1 LLGVILTVFLGFKLP
16 ASVIAIATAIFFGL
30 CANIFLPTYIGA
42 LFWKGMTKAGAIA
55 SMLTGFLGTAFWLL
69 FIHEKE
75 SAALG
80 LCNLLFKKPT
90 LASAP
95 WTVIDPIVTILPIS
109 FVVAAVVSLFTKKL
123 SRDHIKECFK
133 HF

>member
-1 LLGVILTVFLGFKLP
+1 M
-16 ASVIAIATAIFFGL
+16 
-30 CANIFLPTYIGA
+30 GA
-42 LFWKGMTKAGAIA
+42 LFWRGMTKAGAIA

-95 WTVIDPIVTILPIS
+95 WTVVDPIVTILPLS
-109 FVVAAVVSLFTKKL
+109 FLVAIVVSVHTKKL
-123 SRDHIKECFK
+123 SQGHIKDCFK
-133 HF
+133 NF